1 MARVMLPVADGKQ
14 VRRYALTLM
23 RRHPRTLAF
32 ALTLHALA
40 AVAGLATPRLLGNL
54 VQSIQNGTT
63 TTTVDKVAL
72 AIAGFVIAQSILTR
86 FAIFISARLG
96 EQVLAELREDFVDR
110 VVDIPLSTVE
120 RAGTGDLLTR
130 TSRDVSAMSYS
141 VRSAMPETLIAIV
154 TAALTVGAIA
164 LVSPILALPCLI
176 AVPILFFGTKW
187 YLRRAPAGYLRESAA
202 YSEITDGLAETV
214 EGARTVEALRNSR
227 SRIDRTDRDIA
238 GSYAAERYTLFL
250 RTVWFPI
257 TEVSYVIPVVA
268 TLLIGGWFAV
278 EGWVSLGQVTAAT
291 LYVQQLID
299 PLDRL
304 LSWLDELQV
313 GNASLAR
320 LLGISQVPPDRF
332 ATGVQPDGE
341 RLTVDDVRYAYSS
354 GRDVL
359 HGVSLSLEPGE
370 RLAIVGPSGAG
381 KSTLGR
387 LIAGI
392 DAPRTGTV
400 SVGSAPLV
408 ELPLSELRWQVALVT
423 QEHHVF
429 LGSLRDNV
437 ALAWSDATD
446 QDVVKALD
454 AVDAMD
460 WVTEL
465 PDGLDTL
472 VGTGNHQLTPAQA
485 QQLALARLVLA
496 DPHTLVLDEATSLI
510 DPRAARNLE
519 RSLAA
524 VLEGRTVIAIAH
536 RLFSAHDADRVA
548 VVEDGKIAELGS
560 HDELVAAGG
569 SYAALWNSWHGTTTP
584 DSGATQ

>member
-23 RRHPRTLAF
+23 RRHPRALAF

-164 LVSPILALPCLI
+164 LVSPILAVPCLI

-268 TLLIGGWFAV
+268 TLLHR
-278 EGWVSLGQVTAAT
+278 
-291 LYVQQLID
+291 
-299 PLDRL
+299 RL
-304 LSWLDELQV
+304 
-313 GNASLAR
+313 
-320 LLGISQVPPDRF
+320 
-332 ATGVQPDGE
+332 
-341 RLTVDDVRYAYSS
+341 VR
-354 GRDVL
+354 GR
-359 HGVSLSLEPGE
+359 G
-370 RLAIVGPSGAG
+370 
-381 KSTLGR
+381 LGR
-387 LIAGI
+387 
-392 DAPRTGTV
+392 
-400 SVGSAPLV
+400 
-408 ELPLSELRWQVALVT
+408 RWV
-423 QEHHVF
+423 
-429 LGSLRDNV
+429 R
-437 ALAWSDATD
+437 
-446 QDVVKALD
+446 
-454 AVDAMD
+454 
-460 WVTEL
+460 
-465 PDGLDTL
+465 
-472 VGTGNHQLTPAQA
+472 
-485 QQLALARLVLA
+485 
-496 DPHTLVLDEATSLI
+496 
-510 DPRAARNLE
+510 
-519 RSLAA
+519 
-524 VLEGRTVIAIAH
+524 
-536 RLFSAHDADRVA
+536 
-548 VVEDGKIAELGS
+548 
-560 HDELVAAGG
+560 
-569 SYAALWNSWHGTTTP
+569 
-584 DSGATQ
+584 